1 MKIVNVTIKE
11 IYERNIT
18 VEVPD
23 NILLEESN
31 DYITNEAYKQYQLC
45 ESKGNKTETI
55 FEFENVGDKYEY
67 EQC

>member
-23 NILLEESN
+23 NISLEECN
-31 DYITNEAYKQYQLC
+31 DYITDEAYKQYQLC
-45 ESKGNKTETI
+45 ETKGVKKDTI
-55 FEFENVGDKYEY
+55 FEFENAGDKYEY

>member
-23 NILLEESN
+23 NIPLEECN
-31 DYITNEAYKQYQLC
+31 DYITDEAYKQYQLC
-45 ESKGNKTETI
+45 ETKGVKKDTI

>member
-23 NILLEESN
+23 NIPLEKCN
-31 DYITNEAYKQYQLC
+31 DYITDEAYKQYQLC
-45 ESKGNKTETI
+45 ETKGVKKDTI